1 MEAGETG
8 TVGDVRGSIAA
19 KGLVPLLDTLF
30 QLIFALLVVSGPR
43 TANRAEE
50 LLLRLPRVDPV
61 EATPGP
67 LGHAIVIAVDDAGS
81 VRVPGT
87 GLVLRTEV
95 EVDRW
100 LAASLGKLVPEEV
113 PVEIQAEASAP
124 HGVVVE
130 LLQHLRLR
138 GFSDVRLAALARA
151 EGSRLFEGGR

>member
-1 MEAGETG
+1 MSGVPEA
-8 TVGDVRGSIAA
+8 RGSIAS
-19 KGLVPLLDTLF
+19 KGLVPLLDVLF

-50 LLLRLPRVDPV
+50 LLLRLPRVEPDRE
-61 EATPGP
+61 EAPALSGR
-67 LGHAIVIAVDDAGS
+67 GVVIAVAADAS

-87 GLVLRTEV
+87 GLVLRTEQ
-95 EVDRW
+95 EADRW
-100 LAASLGKLVPEEV
+100 LAEAVGDSVPEDV
-113 PVEIQAEASAP
+113 PVEIQAESSAP

-151 EGSRLFEGGR
+151 DKSGLFGSER